1 MTQTTVRDP
10 MGYPFEPEREAGRTS
25 LLAIASLI
33 LSILCVTA
41 PLGVLL
47 SIAAM
52 IGITRSGG
60 RVRGMGLAVTGLIV
74 GLIATTCIGGFVGGG
89 IYAFQFWDRS
99 IAKPVAASLESLE
112 AGDFSAAR
120 NVFDSTTAAALTDG
134 QLAAFTAAYRTELGE
149 FKGLPVGAMETLE
162 ALSLL
167 GPQMEKHQSSP
178 GAARQL
184 IPIPGK
190 FEQGLALIVV
200 ELDPQ
205 NAAPGTAGGPPEML
219 ISNILIVTQ
228 GGKTIQLSDFGPD
241 GARRRPGEAAPAN
254 GPASPGEA
262 PPPTEPPASPTPPAD
277 PDTPDDDGR

>member
-74 GLIATTCIGGFVGGG
+74 GLIATTCIGGFVGGS

-112 AGDFSAAR
+112 AGDYNAAR
-120 NVFDSTTAAALTDG
+120 NVFDSTTAGALTDE
-134 QLAAFTAAYRTELGE
+134 QLAAFAAAYNAELGE

-162 ALSLL
+162 ALSVL

-178 GAARQL
+178 GAAKQL
-184 IPIPGK
+184 IPIPGR

-200 ELDPQ
+200 EFDPQ
-205 NAAPGTAGGPPEML
+205 YAAPGPAGGPPEMQ
-219 ISNILIVTQ
+219 ISNVLIVTQ

-241 GARRRPGEAAPAN
+241 GARRRAGE
-254 GPASPGEA
+254 ASPGSGPGPPGDA
-262 PPPTEPPASPTPPAD
+262 PPDPAPSPAD
-277 PDTPDDDGR
+277 PDVPDDDGR